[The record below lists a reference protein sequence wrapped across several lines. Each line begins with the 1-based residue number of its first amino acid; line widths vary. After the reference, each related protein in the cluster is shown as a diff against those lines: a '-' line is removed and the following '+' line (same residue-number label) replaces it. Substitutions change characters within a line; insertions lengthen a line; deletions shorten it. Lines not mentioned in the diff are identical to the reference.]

1 MGTTHPRLEG
11 RAVQGRE
18 CTVSEAHHGWDV
30 QAAAAG
36 LSWEPWR
43 EVRADDT
50 DVEVSEYGCLKLVTV
65 LRECLENEK
74 RIQGDCPLRWRR
86 RATEK

>member
-11 RAVQGRE
+11 RAVQGRKCE
-18 CTVSEAHHGWDV
+18 VSEGHHGWDV
-30 QAAAAG
+30 QVAAAG

-50 DVEVSEYGCLKLVTV
+50 DVEVSE
-65 LRECLENEK
+65 
-74 RIQGDCPLRWRR
+74 
-86 RATEK
+86 